1 MKAFGGY
8 HPAVTFT
15 YFISVLL
22 TAMFVWN
29 PVIQLTALL
38 GGIMFSAY
46 AREEKGCFKRYGLLS
61 SAFSACGCY
70 KSSVFT

>member
-38 GGIMFSAY
+38 GGIMFSLMLVRKKA
-46 AREEKGCFKRYGLLS
+46 
-61 SAFSACGCY
+61 
-70 KSSVFT
+70 V

>member
-38 GGIMFSAY
+38 GGIMFSLMLV
-46 AREEKGCFKRYGLLS
+46 RKKGCFKRYGLLS
-61 SAFSACGCY
+61 SAFSARGCY
-70 KSSVFT
+70 KSSVFA

>member
-38 GGIMFSAY
+38 GGIMFSLMLCSDAH
-46 AREEKGCFKRYGLLS
+46 RLRLLRTCDNGDEDS
-61 SAFSACGCY
+61 L
-70 KSSVFT
+70 VRP

>member
-29 PVIQLTALL
+29 PVIQLTALI
-38 GGIMFSAY
+38 GGIMFSLMLV
-46 AREEKGCFKRYGLLS
+46 RKK
-61 SAFSACGCY
+61 
-70 KSSVFT
+70 VI